1 MPTVLVVRVPEA
13 GIEPARLLRTQ
24 DFESSASTIPPLGQ
38 VDGLQRY
45 NSFAK
50 QQNIFLIFVS
60 MKAKKII
67 RIAAAVL
74 GAAIIGGC
82 IYLDTLMPIITGYAA
97 KNLAS
102 AVFVSGRNQADV
114 EALDLNFSFIKFTS
128 NKVDTA
134 ARTVT
139 SRFLWRK
146 STAIYRDGYGVTLL
160 RGAKTLPDDFPLER
174 ETSYPETLQKG
185 DSALCA
191 SLEPIAKAFVDDK
204 AYNGTPFA
212 LVVLHKGGI
221 VAERYGKGISAGTR
235 LLSWS
240 MGKSFTNALI
250 GIMQG
255 DGMLDIN
262 APLPIPEWQNDG
274 RKAITLRDL
283 MQMQSG
289 LQWNENYG
297 NRSDVNVMLH
307 CEKDMGLFAQSKP
320 LEYEPGT
327 HWYYSSGSTN
337 IVMRYLRGLFPCDE
351 EFLAYIR
358 ERLFAPLGING
369 ACFEPDMSGT
379 PVGSSYLYVT
389 ARDYARFGQMF
400 LDDGVVGGERIL
412 PEGWVDF
419 TRTPASDSKGGY
431 GAFFWLNKGGAC
443 PDVPSDM
450 YSCVGHDGQQIYII
464 PSKELVVVILGYSP
478 KPDRVIDFNALLRDI
493 IEKL

>member
-1 MPTVLVVRVPEA
+1 
-13 GIEPARLLRTQ
+13 
-24 DFESSASTIPPLGQ
+24 
-38 VDGLQRY
+38 
-45 NSFAK
+45 
-50 QQNIFLIFVS
+50 

-102 AVFVSGRNQADV
+102 AVFVSGRDQADV

-146 STAIYRDGYGVTLL
+146 STAIYIDGYGVTLL

-174 ETSYPETLQKG
+174 ETSYPETLQRG

-255 DGMLDIN
+255 DGKLDIN

-358 ERLFAPLGING
+358 ERLFAPLGIND

-400 LDDGVVGGERIL
+400 LDDGVVSGERIL